1 MSIFSTDS
9 KLYKAI
15 QWFGN
20 IVVLNLCWLLFSIP
34 IVTIGASTVAAFSVA
49 LKIID
54 GTEGYMFKGFVKEF
68 GKNWK
73 QGTILWLITAVAI
86 YALYLDAQILMK
98 TDDPSIALIVVSI
111 VSFLFI
117 FFALLYA
124 YPLSAR
130 YDNKWYMHLK
140 NSFLLSIR
148 FFKKTMFLLLILV
161 LEVGLFIWNN
171 KTIFL
176 LVAIGPMIFIY
187 TVAGT
192 ARKIFANID
201 AKNAEEAKA
210 AAVKDESKADE
221 EKTEALAEQIESKGG
236 IVPDEESHSTEK

>member
-9 KLYKAI
+9 KLYKGI

-20 IVVLNLCWLLFSIP
+20 IVVLNLCWLLFSLPVI
-34 IVTIGASTVAAFSVA
+34 TIGASTVAASSMA
-49 LKIID
+49 LKMID
-54 GTEGYMFKGFVKEF
+54 GTEGYIFKGFVKEF

-73 QGTILWLITAVAI
+73 QGTILWLITAAAI
-86 YALYLDAQILMK
+86 YALYLDAQILTK
-98 TDDPSIALIVVSI
+98 TEDPSFLLIVISI

-130 YDNKWYMHLK
+130 YDNKWYLHIK

-148 FFKKTMFLLLILV
+148 YFKKTMFLLLILA
-161 LEVGLFIWNN
+161 LEVGVFIWNN

-176 LVAIGPMIFIY
+176 LVAIGPMILIY

-192 ARKIFANID
+192 ARKIFAIID
-201 AKNAEEAKA
+201 AKNIEDAKTAKVAAET
-210 AAVKDESKADE
+210 KADE
-221 EKTEALAEQIESKGG
+221 EKSS
-236 IVPDEESHSTEK
+236 EEETHSTEK

>member
-20 IVVLNLCWLLFSIP
+20 IVVLNLCWLLFSLP
-34 IVTIGASTVAAFSVA
+34 IVTIGASTVAAFSMA
-49 LKIID
+49 LKLID

-73 QGTILWLITAVAI
+73 QGTVLWFITAVAI

-98 TDDPSIALIVVSI
+98 TDDPSIPLIVISI

-130 YDNKWYMHLK
+130 YENKWYLHLK

-148 FFKKTMFLLLILV
+148 FFKKTMILLLILV
-161 LEVGLFIWNN
+161 LEVGLFICMFGSN
-171 KTIFL
+171 
-176 LVAIGPMIFIY
+176 
-187 TVAGT
+187 
-192 ARKIFANID
+192 AN
-201 AKNAEEAKA
+201 
-210 AAVKDESKADE
+210 
-221 EKTEALAEQIESKGG
+221 T
-236 IVPDEESHSTEK
+236 